1 MSRLL
6 IFFLSITSLF
16 CSCHSAKK
24 IQQAVVIKD
33 TAVVAVV
40 ELPADNGKAD
50 SITFIKEVYKKIL
63 GNQITF
69 TTFSGKIELDYKDA
83 DGKNINAN
91 AHLRMYSD
99 SVIWLLLTGPLGIE
113 GVRAYI
119 TKDSVKLLYKQD
131 KIYTARSIS
140 FLQEITALPLDL
152 RTLQDLLLGNPVFLD
167 SNITSYSKTG
177 NNIMLKSY
185 GAFFSNLL
193 TIGETDKRLLNS
205 KLEDADS
212 VTRRSCY
219 LTYADYETNNQVLF
233 STKRNI
239 NVTEKK
245 KLNIKLDFKQHEFN
259 ETLSFPFSVPKNYT
273 QN

>member
-1 MSRLL
+1 M
-6 IFFLSITSLF
+6 
-16 CSCHSAKK
+16 
-24 IQQAVVIKD
+24 VIKD
-33 TAVVAVV
+33 TAIVAVV
-40 ELPADNGKAD
+40 QLPAYNGKAD
-50 SITFIKEVYKKIL
+50 SAAFIKEAYKKIL
-63 GNQITF
+63 GNHITF
-69 TTFSGKIELDYKDA
+69 TTFSGKVDLDYKDG

-91 AHLRMYSD
+91 GHIRMYSD

-113 GVRAYI
+113 GIRAYI

-152 RTLQDLLLGNPVFLD
+152 RTLQNLLLGNPVFLD
-167 SNITSYSKTG
+167 SNITSYTKTG

-185 GAFFSNLL
+185 GSFFSNLL
-193 TIGETDKRLLNS
+193 TIGDTDKRLLNS
-205 KLEDADS
+205 QLEDTDT

-219 LTYADYETNNQVLF
+219 LTYADYETSNQVLF

-245 KLNIKLDFKQHEFN
+245 KLSIKLDFKQYEFN